1 MPRHELL
8 LPSEVPTPLGRFRLA
23 GAIWGGPGVEPRRPL
38 RVYGDYA
45 LVCLAG
51 GSGAYEDANGASL
64 RLSAGAV
71 VAVFPELAHWYGPRR
86 RGQPWD
92 EVYLTFEGPVFDL
105 WRAAG
110 LLDPRRPVAPATPPS
125 WPERFRTLIDSLAR
139 PADAAGRVRQ
149 VAELQSLVADLLPG
163 DALEAGAG
171 LPGSPSAWLT
181 QARGLLE
188 DGLALPADLPAVA
201 AAVGM
206 SYETFRKRFQRE
218 AGVSPAR
225 YRLVKRI
232 EAAQRLLAYAPQ
244 MTNAQ
249 VAAAFGFS
257 DEFHFSRRFREVAG
271 VTPREYRGRAAKRDA
286 VD

>member
-1 MPRHELL
+1 MARHELL

-23 GAIWGGPGVEPRRPL
+23 GAMWDGPGVEPRRPL

-45 LVCLAG
+45 LVCLTGGAG
-51 GSGAYEDANGASL
+51 LYEDANGMSL
-64 RLSAGAV
+64 RLAAGAV
-71 VAVFPELAHWYGPRR
+71 VAVFPELGHWYGPRR
-86 RGQPWD
+86 RGQAWD
-92 EVYLTFEGPVFDL
+92 EVYLTFGGPAFDL

-110 LLDPRRPVAPATPPS
+110 LLDPRRPVCPETPHGWS
-125 WPERFRTLIDSLAR
+125 ERFRALIAELAR
-139 PADAAGRVRQ
+139 PASAAERVRQ
-149 VAELQSLVADLLPG
+149 VAVLQTLVADLLP
-163 DALEAGAG
+163 DGAPVMPEG
-171 LPGSPSAWLT
+171 QPGGGGPAWLM

-188 DGLALPADLPAVA
+188 DGLARPADLPAIA

-206 SYETFRKRFQRE
+206 SYETFRKRFQKE
-218 AGVSPAR
+218 AGISPAR

-244 MTNAQ
+244 MTNRQ

-271 VTPREYRGRAAKRDA
+271 VPPREFRSGGGDGI
-286 VD
+286 